1 MSVIFLVVPLATLV
15 VLGAVIAFVVSV
27 RRGQF
32 DDLDTPPLRMLY
44 DETSTHVEHDG
55 RRDLPATVH
64 DDFPA

>member
-1 MSVIFLVVPLATLV
+1 LSVIFLVVPLATLV

-32 DDLDTPPLRMLY
+32 DDLDTPALRMLY
-44 DETSTHVEHDG
+44 DETSTHVEHD
-55 RRDLPATVH
+55 RRKDLRSAVH